1 MLLYFYQNTG
11 ETIMI
16 KLNDIEIEITKELLM
31 LVKES
36 KTYITYK
43 ELCDRIYKRTNVQ
56 LNPHTELP
64 KRLGEIG
71 KLCNELNLPMIN
83 AIVVNQTMNRPGD
96 GFKNLLIKLGR
107 DVGNKSSNELFE
119 EEKKN
124 IREFSNWQYLADY
137 LHIDIEMSARGEI
150 IYPQDI
156 TDKDSF
162 EGAKKRVEVN
172 SYERN
177 AFERNRC
184 IDYYSKGGRICCQIC
199 GFDFGEFYGE
209 QYKNL
214 IEVHHIKP
222 ISKIG
227 KSYKIDGTR
236 DLIPLCPNCHM
247 VVHSKNA
254 ETIDE
259 LKARLFGKNTK

>member
-1 MLLYFYQNTG
+1 
-11 ETIMI
+11 MI
-16 KLNDIEIEITKELLM
+16 KLTEVEIEIVYELLL
-31 LVKES
+31 LVRES

-43 ELCDRIYKRTNVQ
+43 DLCDKIYKRRNIQ

-83 AIVVNQTMNRPGD
+83 AIVVNQTMKRPGD
-96 GFKNLLIKLGR
+96 GFMNLLRQLGR
-107 DVGNKSSNELFE
+107 DVEKKSSNELFE

-124 IREFSNWQYLADY
+124 IREYPNWQYLADY

-150 IYPQDI
+150 IYPYDI
-156 TDKDSF
+156 NEKESF

-177 AFERNRC
+177 AYERNKC
-184 IDYYSKGGRICCQIC
+184 IDYYSQNGRICCQIC
-199 GFDFGEFYGE
+199 GFDFGKFYGE

-222 ISKIG
+222 ISEIG
-227 KSYKIDGTR
+227 RNYKIDGTR
-236 DLIPLCPNCHM
+236 DLIPLCSNCHM

-254 ETIDE
+254 ESIEE
-259 LKARLFGKNTK
+259 LKKRFNKL

>member
-1 MLLYFYQNTG
+1 
-11 ETIMI
+11 MI
-16 KLNDIEIEITKELLM
+16 KLNEMEIEITKELLM
-31 LVKES
+31 LVKAS

-43 ELCDRIYKRTNVQ
+43 ELCDRIYKRINVQ

-96 GFKNLLIKLGR
+96 GFKNLLIELGR

-119 EEKKN
+119 EEKKR
-124 IREFSNWQYLADY
+124 IREYPDWQSLADY

-156 TDKDSF
+156 TEKVSV

-177 AFERNRC
+177 AYERNRC
-184 IDYYSKGGRICCQIC
+184 IDYYSKNGRICCQIC
-199 GFDFGEFYGE
+199 GFDFGKFYGE

-222 ISKIG
+222 ISEIG

-254 ETIDE
+254 ESIDE
-259 LKARLFGKNTK
+259 LKQRLIQRQ